1 MMDTLIALYPT
12 LRSLW
17 VVWFFLLFVAMLVL
31 VLRPSKR
38 RHYEAQADIPLRDDK
53 PRGGAARGAAPH
65 DSRA

>member
-1 MMDTLIALYPT
+1 MDTLIALYPT
-12 LRSLW
+12 LRALW

-38 RHYEAQADIPLRDDK
+38 RHYEAQADIPLRNDR
-53 PRGGAARGAAPH
+53 PRGRAVHDAAPH